1 MFLVN
6 SRLGLVSATPSGF
19 GREVLHPT
27 GALLLPKLRSHFAE
41 FLNQSY
47 LARLSILYL
56 STCVGLGY
64 GHHRS
69 SLEAFLG
76 SMGVQ
81 RLRLDRLGFAPRTS
95 RDPDLPRS
103 RPTRLPRGNHR
114 PGPLTLP
121 RHSIAGLL
129 PTGSVGPEGLSLA
142 SWIRPGRACGGTGIS
157 TRYPS
162 ITPLGLTLGP
172 D

>member
-6 SRLGLVSATPSGF
+6 SRLGLVSATPSSF

-64 GHHRS
+64 GYSRS

-76 SMGVQ
+76 GMGVQ
-81 RLRLDRLGFAPRTS
+81 QLRLFRLGIAPRTFVRS
-95 RDPDLPRS
+95 GFSWTSSYTLTPGTTIARVCLPFRVT
-103 RPTRLPRGNHR
+103 P
-114 PGPLTLP
+114 
-121 RHSIAGLL
+121 
-129 PTGSVGPEGLSLA
+129 SLA
-142 SWIRPGRACGGTGIS
+142 
-157 TRYPS
+157 
-162 ITPLGLTLGP
+162 
-172 D
+172 

>member
-27 GALLLPKLRSHFAE
+27 GALLLPKLRSHLAE

-47 LARLSILYL
+47 LARLSILNL

-64 GHHRS
+64 GLREH

-76 SMGVQ
+76 GLGVR
-81 RLRLDRLGFAPRTS
+81 RLRLMRLGIMPQA
-95 RDPDLPRS
+95 
-103 RPTRLPRGNHR
+103 
-114 PGPLTLP
+114 
-121 RHSIAGLL
+121 
-129 PTGSVGPEGLSLA
+129 
-142 SWIRPGRACGGTGIS
+142 
-157 TRYPS
+157 
-162 ITPLGLTLGP
+162 
-172 D
+172 

>member
-64 GHHRS
+64 GHHVN
-69 SLEAFLG
+69 SLDAFLG
-76 SMGVQ
+76 GMGVQ
-81 RLRLDRLGFAPRTS
+81 WLRLIRLGIAPQTYGIRIFL
-95 RDPDLPRS
+95 DPVLHAYPGSTIARVHLPFRVPS
-103 RPTRLPRGNHR
+103 L
-114 PGPLTLP
+114 LTYYQL
-121 RHSIAGLL
+121 
-129 PTGSVGPEGLSLA
+129 
-142 SWIRPGRACGGTGIS
+142 GR
-157 TRYPS
+157 
-162 ITPLGLTLGP
+162 
-172 D
+172 

>member
-6 SRLGLVSATPSGF
+6 SRLGQVSATPSGF

-47 LARLSILYL
+47 LARLGILYL

-64 GHHRS
+64 GHHAH

-76 SMGVQ
+76 GMGVQ
-81 RLRLDRLGFAPRTS
+81 RLRLSRLGIAPRA
-95 RDPDLPRS
+95 LM
-103 RPTRLPRGNHR
+103 G
-114 PGPLTLP
+114 PGF
-121 RHSIAGLL
+121 A
-129 PTGSVGPEGLSLA
+129 
-142 SWIRPGRACGGTGIS
+142 
-157 TRYPS
+157 
-162 ITPLGLTLGP
+162 
-172 D
+172 

>member
-6 SRLGLVSATPSGF
+6 SRLGLVSATPSGS

-27 GALLLPKLRSHFAE
+27 GVFLLPKLRNHFAE

-64 GHHRS
+64 GHHAC

-76 SMGVQ
+76 GMGVQ
-81 RLRLDRLGFAPRTS
+81 RLHLMRFGIAPRTHETRIYLGLVLHAYPGS
-95 RDPDLPRS
+95 TNARV
-103 RPTRLPRGNHR
+103 RLPFR
-114 PGPLTLP
+114 
-121 RHSIAGLL
+121 
-129 PTGSVGPEGLSLA
+129 V
-142 SWIRPGRACGGTGIS
+142 
-157 TRYPS
+157 
-162 ITPLGLTLGP
+162 TPLLA
-172 D
+172 